1 MVLPFDAEVVGRV
14 EVEEE
19 ELLAEGDGT
28 EQLGELL
35 ASLELQVVEE
45 ERESCIDEEGKRYQG
60 VFKVVEMVWG
70 DGPVWV

>member
-28 EQLGELL
+28 EQLGEFL

-45 ERESCIDEEGKRYQG
+45 ERESCIDEEGK
-60 VFKVVEMVWG
+60 
-70 DGPVWV
+70 